1 MLTGIKAMLVWLAI
15 VAAVR
20 RVLLTLGWIA
30 PILLV
35 GLGISLVGLHQ
46 LGLINAWL
54 FPIKQVGIAFI
65 ALSLACLTTARI
77 LKRVER
83 QHLSNSSS
91 VQSDRATSRNVSS
104 TSKVTSTSAGSKST
118 WRKRL
123 LTVVVVILVGLNAI
137 AFLCSYY
144 MTHVVEPG
152 SIGIGFPKPRSIRT
166 PAERGLTYSTERIE
180 LGNSTWLEAW
190 KIPSQQPTPR
200 GTALLFHGNLG
211 TKGGQLIGPAQSFS
225 ELGYESLLVDFQGS
239 GGSSGNAIT
248 IGMREAREVQAVLQ
262 YARNTDMP
270 APYVMYGVSMGSAA
284 IMRAIAVLDIDPDA
298 VVIELPFTRLL
309 DAVKS
314 RIEYMHF
321 PSAIVSEAIVF
332 WGGLQHGFNGFAHN
346 PIDYAANI
354 DIPALVLH
362 GEQDKW
368 MSVEDIQAIADNFAG
383 PKQLV
388 ISADAG
394 HHQLIGVDRPLWR
407 TSLTNFL
414 YSL

>member
-1 MLTGIKAMLVWLAI
+1 MVWLAI

-20 RVLLTLGWIA
+20 RILLTLGWIA

-35 GLGISLVGLHQ
+35 GLGISLFGLHQ
-46 LGLINAWL
+46 LGLINAWI
-54 FPIKQVGIAFI
+54 FPIKQVGIALI

-83 QHLSNSSS
+83 KYVSTSSS
-91 VQSDRATSRNVSS
+91 VRSDRATSSKVSS
-104 TSKVTSTSAGSKST
+104 TSKITSTSAAPKPT

-123 LTVVVVILVGLNAI
+123 LTAVAVIVVGLNAI
-137 AFLCSYY
+137 AFLGSYY

-152 SIGIGFPKPRSIRT
+152 SIGIGLPKPQSTRT
-166 PAERGLTYSTERIE
+166 PAERNLSYTTERIE
-180 LGNSTWLEAW
+180 LGNSAWLEAW
-190 KIPSQQPTPR
+190 KIPSQQATSR

-239 GGSSGNAIT
+239 GRSSGNSVT
-248 IGMREAREVQAVLQ
+248 IGMREAQEVRAALQ
-262 YARNTDMP
+262 YARDSNMP

-284 IMRAIAVLDIDPDA
+284 IMRAIAVLDIKPDA
-298 VVIELPFTRLL
+298 IVIELPFTRLL
-309 DAVKS
+309 DAVKR
-314 RIEYMHF
+314 RIEYLHL
-321 PSAIVSEAIVF
+321 PSTFVAEAIVF

-346 PIDYAANI
+346 PIDYATHI

-368 MSVEDIQAIADNFAG
+368 MTVENIQAIANNFAG

-394 HHQLIGVDRPLWR
+394 HHQLIGVDRHLWNI
-407 TSLTNFL
+407 SLRSFL
-414 YSL
+414 TTLE